1 MMSCTTEKPCMMP
14 ALRWVHSDRCQINTL
29 TLQRDEGQ
37 AHHKHIIGRY
47 RADLV
52 ASALKVT
59 ELETALRKEKA
70 RAEQAERERDE
81 VWQTLCG
88 IDLGKKPVDL
98 VGDMLRDPQNRH
110 TFLKAWKEDMRALLA
125 EGEQAERDLAAARA
139 QVTDLCAERDGA
151 VAIGSQLERKIAAA
165 RAEAA
170 RLRDSL
176 AEACDLAEEG
186 WAYAGEYLNE
196 KWDTKNQIAGLRAA
210 LAPETQ
216 PDATPETK

>member
-1 MMSCTTEKPCMMP
+1 MHLDGVPTP
-14 ALRWVHSDRCQINTL
+14 ITL
-29 TLQRDEGQ
+29 TVGAPFEGGYFAQ
-37 AHHKHIIGRY
+37 VSNWPGPVFIIH
-47 RADLV
+47 
-52 ASALKVT
+52 
-59 ELETALRKEKA
+59 
-70 RAEQAERERDE
+70 
-81 VWQTLCG
+81 
-88 IDLGKKPVDL
+88 PDL